1 MKNENKVTIK
11 NRKIMIHKISRY
23 LLTLVALLAMTT
35 GAWAEDG
42 ELLVTI
48 TPDASGNIVYSV
60 PDIAT
65 LDKGD
70 AEYSSSKGCWRKSG
84 GDANL
89 TVTVAD
95 GINVTKVKFTT
106 NKNDSWEDMD
116 APYQVKLSSYYAYNA
131 SGGRIGTGDGI
142 KKIEVYGTKAAGP
155 VVEISTDQ
163 TEAEFAMPAYDATAE
178 YELVRDMGYGVK
190 ALVNNGAERIYV
202 TKVENKFVPK
212 EAITY
217 KLTDVLDQNNQLDLE
232 EGTDYQKVGLHILD
246 GATWKDVTDES
257 DLKPGTYEMIFE
269 GLGKYDGK
277 VYSQEFLLSNGY
289 ELTIAS
295 GEYATFYHNEK
306 VSIEDS
312 DAEIY
317 TIANVSTT
325 EAVLSEKMT
334 VAPSETPLLVYNAGT
349 EKKTFLLMPTD
360 DEASEALVAAEFR
373 GTLAAKDMPASSTNM
388 DYYVCTGKAFDWV
401 RDAGQIA
408 ANRCWLQIGSGNQP
422 ASTRASSRAITRGF
436 GGIDGTTGID
446 AIDNEQFA
454 NDTYYDLQG
463 RKVQNPK
470 RGGIYIHNG
479 KKVIVR

>member
-1 MKNENKVTIK
+1 MKT
-11 NRKIMIHKISRY
+11 ISRY
-23 LLTLVALLAMTT
+23 LMTLVALFAMTT
-35 GAWAEDG
+35 GAWADEA
-42 ELLVTI
+42 TI
-48 TPDASGNIVYSV
+48 TLKCGTTEKTYENVTLPWSTTADILKQVVTDIDFNIA
-60 PDIAT
+60 IQAI
-65 LDKGD
+65 
-70 AEYSSSKGCWRKSG
+70 SG
-84 GDANL
+84 GDGKVVKYGNENFTVTGTFSGEA
-89 TVTVAD
+89 TVTVTYNTGSSAT
-95 GINVTKVKFTT
+95 ITVTAPGPLI
-106 NKNDSWEDMD
+106 ELD
-116 APYQVKLSSYYAYNA
+116 A
-131 SGGRIGTGDGI
+131 
-142 KKIEVYGTKAAGP
+142 TKTVATMA
-155 VVEISTDQ
+155 
-163 TEAEFAMPAYDATAE
+163 AMPASDVTID

-217 KLTDVLDQNNQLDLE
+217 KLTDVLDQNNQFDLT

-257 DLKPGTYEMIFE
+257 DLKPGTYELIFE

-289 ELTIAS
+289 ELTIAA

-334 VAPSETPLLVYNAGT
+334 VAPSETPLLVYNAGSET
-349 EKKTFLLMPTD
+349 KTFLLMPTD